1 MKVCVML
8 TCFNRKDKTL
18 NCIKSLISGNKCQVD
33 FIVVD
38 DGSTDGTG
46 AALED
51 LAKELYE
58 RDSEHASIEVIAA
71 AGGLYY
77 SGGMRRAMEAA
88 KARYGSIGNNTT
100 RNDAYQPETG
110 DNDIEKES
118 CQEPDFYI
126 LANDDVEF
134 DRGVLDG
141 LMHAQSVNEHKENDL
156 TGDLTP
162 HGSQTVI
169 VGAMR
174 DDSGKCSYGGIKY
187 YSGIHYKQ
195 IGPDAADRGCD
206 TFNANFVAVPK
217 EIFKAVPII
226 DPVYVH
232 SLGDFDYGLQIKKA
246 GYRIEVTDHFVG
258 TCNNNPS
265 TGTWNDRNLSRI
277 ERIKRK
283 ESVKGAP
290 AKQWFHFLKKNFGIG
305 YACAYSVTPYIR
317 ILLGK

>member
-51 LAKELYE
+51 MAKELYE
-58 RDSEHASIEVIAA
+58 RDSEHSSIEVITTP
-71 AGGLYY
+71 GGLFY

-88 KARYGSIGNNTT
+88 KARYGSDVGN
-100 RNDAYQPETG
+100 A
-110 DNDIEKES
+110 
-118 CQEPDFYI
+118 PDFFI

-134 DRGVLDG
+134 DGGVLDG
-141 LMHAQSVNEHKENDL
+141 LTDAPA
-156 TGDLTP
+156 G
-162 HGSQTVI
+162 TVI

-187 YSGIHYKQ
+187 YSGIHYRQ

-305 YACAYSVTPYIR
+305 YACAYSVTPYLR

>member
-51 LAKELYE
+51 MAKELYE
-58 RDSEHASIEVIAA
+58 RDSEHSSIEVITTT
-71 AGGLYY
+71 GGLFY

-88 KARYGSIGNNTT
+88 KTRYGSRGNNTT
-100 RNDAYQPETG
+100 RNDAYASETR
-110 DNDIEKES
+110 DYDIEKDNV
-118 CQEPDFYI
+118 QEPDFYI

-141 LMHAQSVNEHKENDL
+141 LADAPA
-156 TGDLTP
+156 G
-162 HGSQTVI
+162 TVI

-265 TGTWNDRNLSRI
+265 TGTWNDRSLSRI

>member
-38 DGSTDGTG
+38 DGSTDCTG

-58 RDSEHASIEVIAA
+58 RDSEHSSIEVITTP
-71 AGGLYY
+71 GGLFY

-88 KARYGSIGNNTT
+88 KARYSSDVGN
-100 RNDAYQPETG
+100 A
-110 DNDIEKES
+110 
-118 CQEPDFYI
+118 PDFFI

-134 DRGVLDG
+134 DGGVLDG
-141 LMHAQSVNEHKENDL
+141 LADAPA
-156 TGDLTP
+156 GI
-162 HGSQTVI
+162 VI

-187 YSGIHYKQ
+187 YSGIHYRQ
-195 IGPDAADRGCD
+195 IGPDAEDRGCD

-258 TCNNNPS
+258 TCNNNPL
-265 TGTWNDRNLSRI
+265 TGTWNDRNLGRI

-305 YACAYSVTPYIR
+305 YACVYSVTPYLR

>member
-51 LAKELYE
+51 MAKELYE
-58 RDSEHASIEVIAA
+58 RDSEHSSIEVITTP
-71 AGGLYY
+71 GGLYY

-88 KARYGSIGNNTT
+88 KARYGSDVGN
-100 RNDAYQPETG
+100 A
-110 DNDIEKES
+110 
-118 CQEPDFYI
+118 PDFFI

-134 DRGVLDG
+134 DGGVLDG
-141 LMHAQSVNEHKENDL
+141 LVDAPA
-156 TGDLTP
+156 G
-162 HGSQTVI
+162 TVI

-305 YACAYSVTPYIR
+305 YACVYSVTPYLR

>member
-51 LAKELYE
+51 MAKELYE

-71 AGGLYY
+71 TGGLFY

-88 KARYGSIGNNTT
+88 KARYGSDVGN
-100 RNDAYQPETG
+100 A
-110 DNDIEKES
+110 
-118 CQEPDFYI
+118 PDFFI

-141 LMHAQSVNEHKENDL
+141 LMHARSVNEHKENDL

>member
-51 LAKELYE
+51 MAKELYE

-71 AGGLYY
+71 TGGLFY

-88 KARYGSIGNNTT
+88 KARYGSDVGN
-100 RNDAYQPETG
+100 A
-110 DNDIEKES
+110 
-118 CQEPDFYI
+118 PDFFI

-134 DRGVLDG
+134 DGGVLDG
-141 LMHAQSVNEHKENDL
+141 LTDAPA
-156 TGDLTP
+156 G
-162 HGSQTVI
+162 TVI

-246 GYRIEVTDHFVG
+246 GYRIEATDHFVG

-305 YACAYSVTPYIR
+305 YACAYSVTPYLR
-317 ILLGK
+317 ILFGK